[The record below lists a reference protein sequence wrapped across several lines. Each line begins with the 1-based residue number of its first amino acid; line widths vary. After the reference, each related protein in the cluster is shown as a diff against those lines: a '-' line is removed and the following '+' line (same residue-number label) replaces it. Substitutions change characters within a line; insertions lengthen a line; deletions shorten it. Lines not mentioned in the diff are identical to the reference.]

1 MPKKQVPEAIINAAC
16 SMLSPYFPELSAA
29 GLLEALKHREP
40 TEAAPAIRKPLTRF
54 EAAEV
59 LQVSIASINRYVK
72 DGTLRAF
79 KIGKRLVR
87 IDPASV
93 EALMQTAPAPAPGE

>member
-1 MPKKQVPEAIINAAC
+1 MD
-16 SMLSPYFPELSAA
+16 
-29 GLLEALKHREP
+29 
-40 TEAAPAIRKPLTRF
+40 
-54 EAAEV
+54 AEV

-72 DGTLRAF
+72 AGTLRAF

-93 EALMQTAPAPAPGE
+93 EALLQVAPATAPEEWPCVGTYLPASGTERFTTAAASRL